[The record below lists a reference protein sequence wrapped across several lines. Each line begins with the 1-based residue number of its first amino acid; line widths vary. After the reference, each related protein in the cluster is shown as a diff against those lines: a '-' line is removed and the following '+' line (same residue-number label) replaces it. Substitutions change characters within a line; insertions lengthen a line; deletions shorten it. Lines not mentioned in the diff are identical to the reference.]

1 MPTKKRLLMRVIVDT
16 SVLIA
21 LNQEG
26 AGTADA
32 TRGDPEPSTYDRVN
46 NFLMP
51 PRLRPFRMPSAAH
64 RTCAR
69 ADFAAI
75 RQTFSSENSATAVKS
90 SGFLKRE

>member
-1 MPTKKRLLMRVIVDT
+1 MRVIVDT

-21 LNQEG
+21 LDQEVG
-26 AGTADA
+26 GTADA
-32 TRGDPEPSTYDRVN
+32 IRGNPEPSTHDRVN

-75 RQTFSSENSATAVKS
+75 RQAFSSENSANAAKSAGSVKQ
-90 SGFLKRE
+90 E

>member
-1 MPTKKRLLMRVIVDT
+1 MRVIVDT
-16 SVLIA
+16 SVLIV
-21 LNQEG
+21 LDQEG
-26 AGTADA
+26 GGTADA
-32 TRGDPEPSTYDRVN
+32 IRGNPERFTHDRMN

-75 RQTFSSENSATAVKS
+75 RQAFSSENARESGAVRT
-90 SGFLKRE
+90 RE

>member
-1 MPTKKRLLMRVIVDT
+1 MRVIVDT

-32 TRGDPEPSTYDRVN
+32 TRGDPEPSTYNRVN

-69 ADFAAI
+69 ADFAVI
-75 RQTFSSENSATAVKS
+75 RQAFSSENSANAAKSVGSVKQ
-90 SGFLKRE
+90 E

>member
-1 MPTKKRLLMRVIVDT
+1 LPTKKRLLMRVIVDT

-21 LNQEG
+21 LTQEG

-75 RQTFSSENSATAVKS
+75 RQASSSENSANAAKSAGSVKQ
-90 SGFLKRE
+90 E